1 MESGD
6 ARRGFLL
13 GITLNELAFLLFFLL
28 LLVSAMALREKDEN
42 IERKEEQ
49 LRDQKIQIT
58 AIETKLNENFKK
70 LVYQEKV
77 IARLT
82 GISGHISQKELDST
96 ISKLVEVER
105 ISSELSDAKEEA
117 EQLAE
122 KNAEYES
129 AMQRLENRGLTGNF
143 EEIVEQCF
151 RDIKGTDQ
159 LKGELAWIT
168 KQLEQCAGNGLD
180 HPPCWPDKQGKPE
193 YMYKVTIYE
202 NEVRVDGIWPKH
214 RQEEVMKIPG
224 AEDLANR
231 SVSIDEF
238 RQLASPIKK
247 WSIKNNCRHHVRIYV
262 DETTSMKGFKRNML
276 TVEDYFYKWLSPS

>member
-28 LLVSAMALREKDEN
+28 LLVSAMALRAKDAN

-49 LRDQKIQIT
+49 LRDRKIQVT
-58 AIETKLNENFKK
+58 AIETKLNENFKE

-82 GISGHISQKELDST
+82 GLSGSISQEELDST

-105 ISSELSDAKEEA
+105 ISSELIEAKNEA

-122 KNAEYES
+122 KNAEYEN
-129 AMQRLENRGLTGNF
+129 AIQRLEDRGITGRF
-143 EEIVEQCF
+143 EEIAEQCF
-151 RDIKGTDQ
+151 SDIKNTKQ
-159 LKGELAWIT
+159 LKGELAWTT

-193 YMYKVTIYE
+193 YMYKITIYE
-202 NEVRVDGIWPKH
+202 NKLRVDGIWPKN
-214 RQEEVMKIPG
+214 RQEDAVQIPG
-224 AEDLANR
+224 VEGLANR

-238 RQLASPIKK
+238 TRLAAPIKE
-247 WSIKNNCRHHVRIYV
+247 WSIQHNCRHHVRIYV
-262 DETTSMKGFKRNML
+262 DETTSMNGFRRNML
-276 TVEDYFYKWLSPS
+276 TVEDYFYKWLSRN